1 MIRLLF
7 AGSFDPVTYGHQE
20 VITRASRICDEL
32 LVGVAINTE
41 KRYWFSQAD
50 RIQMLQVATSKLP
63 NIKVIGVDAMLAEK
77 ARALEVTALVR
88 GARSATDFDAEVA
101 MADINQELNYEL
113 DTILIPGGEFRHVSS
128 SAVRAMAKSGATA
141 PQLSKFVPEFVAT
154 RLVQRASTILMSD
167 IARAF

>member
-20 VITRASRICDEL
+20 IIARASRICDEL
-32 LVGVAINTE
+32 LVGVAMNTE

-50 RIQMLQVATSKLP
+50 RIQMIERIVGKFS

-88 GARSATDFDAEVA
+88 GARNATDFDAEVA
-101 MADINQELNYEL
+101 MADINQELNPEL
-113 DTILIPGGEFRHVSS
+113 DTILIPGGELRHVSS

-141 PQLSKFVPEFVAT
+141 AQLSKFVPDFVAT
-154 RLVQRASTILMSD
+154 RLVQRASTMVLDD
-167 IARAF
+167 IIRAF

>member
-20 VITRASRICDEL
+20 IIARASRICDEL

-50 RIQMLQVATSKLP
+50 RIQMIDRIVGKFS

-88 GARSATDFDAEVA
+88 GARNATDFDAEVA
-101 MADINQELNYEL
+101 MADINQELNPEL
-113 DTILIPGGEFRHVSS
+113 DTILIPGGEFKHVSS

-141 PQLSKFVPEFVAT
+141 VQLSKFVPDFVAT
-154 RLVQRASTILMSD
+154 RLVQRASTMVLDD
-167 IARAF
+167 IIRAF